1 MGRHRPLNNRKDD
14 SNRVNE
20 QIRVPRVLLID
31 EEGRK
36 LGEFLTKDA
45 VQLAKDRELDLVEVQ
60 PNANPPVCKILDYGK
75 LKYEKKKRDRESR
88 KNQATTTTKEIR
100 LRPKT
105 DDHDIDVK
113 ARNARKFLEAGN
125 KVKVT
130 IRFRGREHAHRDIGT
145 DQCFR
150 ILDVVNEDAEIAQI
164 ESQPRMEGRQMF
176 MILSPVR

>member
-1 MGRHRPLNNRKDD
+1 MGRHRPQNNRDD

-31 EEGRK
+31 EMGKK
-36 LGEFLTKDA
+36 LGEFLTEDA
-45 VQLAKDRELDLVEVQ
+45 VQLAKDRQLDLVEVQ
-60 PNANPPVCKILDYGK
+60 PNASPPVCKILDYGK
-75 LKYEKKKRDRESR
+75 LKYEKKKRDRENR
-88 KNQATTTTKEIR
+88 RNQATTTTKEIR

-130 IRFRGREHAHRDIGT
+130 IRFRGREHAHRDIGA

-150 ILDVVNEDAEIAQI
+150 ILDVVNEDAEIAEI